1 MNTSVDI
8 FHLNYEE
15 FFNWLSRI
23 APILSMEY
31 RKETKAFLKLDQ
43 ENKNI

>member
-1 MNTSVDI
+1 MNISVAI
-8 FHLNYEE
+8 FHLNDEE

-23 APILSMEY
+23 VPILSMEY